1 MDELRSTDGGEE
13 AGDLPEGHALSRAER
28 RDQQTQRIMDAAKS
42 CFQRSGFQGASMHSI
57 CSEAGMSP
65 GALYRYF
72 PSKESIIEA
81 ITEADRREDAQI
93 FDAMFHNPSVVDG
106 IVEAVMAHIRHGHDN
121 NMAALFAE
129 IRAESMRNDAIRL
142 TCQESMMSV
151 QGRIGVYVAAAIER
165 GEIEPVA
172 DLQQILVMFMAIGE
186 GLALNDLLAMGL
198 PMDVIERMA
207 RAIIT
212 GLLRPTG
219 SSAALIAPS
228 NLL

>member
-1 MDELRSTDGGEE
+1 M
-13 AGDLPEGHALSRAER
+13 
-28 RDQQTQRIMDAAKS
+28 Q
-42 CFQRSGFQGASMHSI
+42 SI
-57 CSEAGMSP
+57 CAEAGMSP

-93 FDAMFHNPSVVDG
+93 FDAMFDNPSVVDG
-106 IVEAVMAHIRHGHDN
+106 IVEAVMAHIRHGHEN

-151 QGRIGVYVAAAIER
+151 QGRIGVYIATATER

-172 DLQQILVMFMAIGE
+172 DLEQILVMFMAIGE
-186 GLALNDLLAMGL
+186 GLALNDLLAMGM

-207 RAIIT
+207 RAIVT

-219 SSAALIAPS
+219 RAPIAPS
-228 NLL
+228 TPL

>member
-1 MDELRSTDGGEE
+1 MDELRSADVEE
-13 AGDLPEGHALSRAER
+13 VVSDAAEGHALSRAER

-42 CFQRSGFQGASMHSI
+42 CFQKSGFQGASMQSI
-57 CSEAGMSP
+57 CAEAGMSP
-65 GALYRYF
+65 GALYRKF

-93 FDAMFHNPSVVDG
+93 FDAMFDNPSVVDG
-106 IVEAVMAHIRHGHDN
+106 IVEAVMAHIRHGHEN
-121 NMAALFAE
+121 NMASLFAE

-151 QGRIGVYVAAAIER
+151 QGRIGVYIAAAIER

-172 DLQQILVMFMAIGE
+172 DLEQTLVMFMAIGE
-186 GLALNDLLAMGL
+186 GLALNDLLAMGM

-207 RAIIT
+207 RAIVT

-219 SSAALIAPS
+219 RGASIAPS
-228 NLL
+228 NPL